1 LAKLAKDK
9 SGKNGEA
16 EAAISGDISKMKELL
31 FAVKDKRA
39 QPVWVKVGISS
50 DTHMEIAGDGLAEG
64 MELVC
69 GPFKT
74 LNRTLKPNELVER
87 KSAEKKSGDET

>member
-1 LAKLAKDK
+1 
-9 SGKNGEA
+9 
-16 EAAISGDISKMKELL
+16 
-31 FAVKDKRA
+31 
-39 QPVWVKVGISS
+39 
-50 DTHMEIAGDGLAEG
+50 MEIAGDGLAEG